1 MSEYKI
7 MLSCVTGVSTD
18 MLVTKM
24 RDTARKL
31 RIDATIESVPASE
44 AQYEIQKHDVDC
56 VLLGPQVKYL
66 EDDLKKAILKTGK
79 NILVDVIDA
88 NAYGMMQGDVVLK
101 QAINLI
107 DNANS

>member
-1 MSEYKI
+1 MSKYKI

-31 RIDATIESVPASE
+31 RINATIESVPASE

-56 VLLGPQVKYL
+56 VLLGPQVKYM
-66 EDDLKKAILKTGK
+66 EDDLKKAISKTGK
-79 NILVDVIDA
+79 NILMGIIDTK
-88 NAYGMMQGDVVLK
+88 AYGMMQGDVVLK

-107 DNANS
+107 DKANN